1 MIKSWSTT
9 NLNFAT
15 DLFLEDFY
23 MKYNFFL
30 SLAVLM
36 IICSAISNSSGES
49 YSERYSKGFRQDP
62 TIPQWCRYT
71 HFGDLRM
78 RDKEKF
84 FKKFGPEWEHMHHYC
99 QGLYET
105 SYAIQHPENAEF
117 YLREGIGG
125 FNYVLERMKRN
136 HFFRYD
142 VLFHKAKALMLLKDY
157 TEAAKQYMEI
167 IKVKKDYI
175 PAYIGL
181 SNAYVLIGDRI
192 SALKILEHAQKQF
205 PSNTAIENQMI
216 KLQK

>member
-1 MIKSWSTT
+1 MKLVFLPLIIISIMCSIASG
-9 NLNFAT
+9 LFA
-15 DLFLEDFY
+15 D
-23 MKYNFFL
+23 
-30 SLAVLM
+30 
-36 IICSAISNSSGES
+36 SG
-49 YSERYSKGFRQDP
+49 YILRYSKGFRQDP

-84 FKKFGPEWEHMHHYC
+84 FKKFGPEWEHIHHYC
-99 QGLYET
+99 QGLYEIN
-105 SYAIQHPENAEF
+105 YAIQHPKNADF

-125 FNYVLERMKRN
+125 FNYVLERMRRN
-136 HFFRYD
+136 HFFRYN

-167 IKVKKDYI
+167 ITVKNDYI

-192 SALKILEHAQKQF
+192 SALKILEHANKQF